1 MSERLVTS
9 NEIGIDS
16 TNEYSLRPEKINEYI
31 GQDKVKERLNI
42 FIKAAQRRE
51 EALDH
56 VILYGPPG
64 LGKTTLANII
74 ANEMGGNLKI
84 TSGPAIERAGD
95 LAAILTTLNTNDVLF
110 IDEIHRLNRSL
121 EEILYPAMEDYVLDI
136 IIGKG
141 AASKS
146 IRLDLPKFT
155 LIGATTRIGM
165 LSSPLRDRFGVL
177 CSMEYYTD
185 EQLKEIII
193 RSAEILGCHI
203 TEEGAFEIAKRSRGT
218 PRIANRLLK
227 RVRDFAE
234 VLYDNEI
241 TEEAAKK
248 SLEILEV
255 DGEGFDRIDN
265 KILEAII
272 DNFNGG
278 PVGIETLAYFVGEE
292 LDTIEDVYEPYLLQ
306 KGFIVRTP
314 RGRMA
319 TDKAYK
325 HLGRVRF
332 NESKIDSKQC
342 TLFEK

>member
-110 IDEIHRLNRSL
+110 IDEIHRLNRSV

-193 RSAEILGCHI
+193 RSAEILGCHL

>member
-1 MSERLVTS
+1 MDERIVTS
-9 NEIGIDS
+9 TETAFDS
-16 TNEYSLRPEKINEYI
+16 INEYSLRPERLSEYI
-31 GQDKVKERLNI
+31 GQDKIKERLNV
-42 FIKAAQRRE
+42 FIKAAQNRG

-95 LAAILTTLNTNDVLF
+95 LAAILTTLNNNDVLF
-110 IDEIHRLNRSL
+110 IDEIHRLNRSV

-155 LIGATTRIGM
+155 LIGATTRVGM

-193 RSAEILGCHI
+193 RSATILGCEI

-227 RVRDFAE
+227 RVRDYAE
-234 VLYDNEI
+234 VMFNNRI
-241 TEEAAKK
+241 
-248 SLEILEV
+248 SLEASKKALEMLEV
-255 DGEGFDRIDN
+255 DGEGFDRLDN
-265 KILEAII
+265 KILETII
-272 DNFNGG
+272 DNFKGG
-278 PVGIETLAYFVGEE
+278 PVGLETLAYFVGEE

-314 RGRMA
+314 RGRVA

-325 HLGRVRF
+325 HLGR
-332 NESKIDSKQC
+332 SKGKENSKQVG
-342 TLFEK
+342 LFE